1 MISYKYCSYVCV
13 CCVCVCVCER
23 ERERER
29 ERDKQ
34 KIDKNKISML
44 IMHGSCHMIFMA
56 MICRCFVL

>member
-1 MISYKYCSYVCV
+1 MCV
-13 CCVCVCVCER
+13 LCVCVCVCVRER

-56 MICRCFVL
+56 MICRCFVLLIMSDGW